1 MSASADAGHAL
12 LEIGRLSDGSSAT
25 VNPATLI
32 SGLTTNQGA
41 GGLFGVDAPGR
52 MDSRTLTFSPPPDT
66 SISSW
71 TVDVASMYAY
81 GWPTMGTWTQL
92 HTSWGD
98 FNINGNPGEYAAN
111 GTYSGGPAGAVYA
124 QVDQSS
130 FGSGIEQAG
139 RVHLTRMA
147 VQLTDASAPAVAD
160 APPADALFGAP
171 GASGWYTDATVSV
184 TVTASDRGLGV
195 RRLLLRDSAGRVQRI
210 PLPGLPA
217 SCATKDPSTSL
228 YGGDTYTASV
238 PCRTAA
244 TQYVVPV
251 DLTAMGDGQYT
262 LELGVM
268 DASGRATYAPTTY
281 RVNVNAPGLN
291 PPPGGGV
298 GLADPGTPCANGV
311 IDDSGACI
319 TRAPSSTTPPVL
331 SGVPTEGATL
341 TTDDGG
347 WDDIDGA
354 TYEYGWVI
362 CDATGS
368 GCSPIPAQSGP
379 VLTLTAAMVDATV
392 RSVVTAT
399 TAAGSTTARSAPSWP
414 IGRRTG
420 AGGSGA
426 GLRDVV
432 ATAATG
438 GGGAGGRI
446 TIAADDDELP
456 VPSPTSV
463 SGPNG
468 IRADGTGRI
477 DASRSST
484 GVITGRLT
492 TRSGTPI
499 ADAQV
504 DVVVHVA
511 VAGAS
516 GTIAGAVTTNDA
528 GEFRYVPQTG
538 VSRIFTFGY
547 RASLSDTA
555 YTDHVSIAAP
565 TVAAVSLTAN
575 RSRLRNGQILRL
587 RGAVA
592 LAPDDA
598 HQPVAI
604 QKLTEHGW
612 RTIAS
617 TRLRHGAFTWSYRFA
632 RTTVATTYRF
642 RAVVPSSSDW
652 PLQRGRS
659 VPRDVRVFPGRTR

>member
-1 MSASADAGHAL
+1 
-12 LEIGRLSDGSSAT
+12 
-25 VNPATLI
+25 
-32 SGLTTNQGA
+32 
-41 GGLFGVDAPGR
+41 
-52 MDSRTLTFSPPPDT
+52 
-66 SISSW
+66 
-71 TVDVASMYAY
+71 
-81 GWPTMGTWTQL
+81 
-92 HTSWGD
+92 
-98 FNINGNPGEYAAN
+98 
-111 GTYSGGPAGAVYA
+111 
-124 QVDQSS
+124 
-130 FGSGIEQAG
+130 
-139 RVHLTRMA
+139 
-147 VQLTDASAPAVAD
+147 
-160 APPADALFGAP
+160 
-171 GASGWYTDATVSV
+171 
-184 TVTASDRGLGV
+184 
-195 RRLLLRDSAGRVQRI
+195 
-210 PLPGLPA
+210 
-217 SCATKDPSTSL
+217 
-228 YGGDTYTASV
+228 
-238 PCRTAA
+238 
-244 TQYVVPV
+244 
-251 DLTAMGDGQYT
+251 
-262 LELGVM
+262 
-268 DASGRATYAPTTY
+268 
-281 RVNVNAPGLN
+281 
-291 PPPGGGV
+291 
-298 GLADPGTPCANGV
+298 
-311 IDDSGACI
+311 
-319 TRAPSSTTPPVL
+319 VL

-347 WDDIDGA
+347 WNDIDGA
-354 TYEYGWVI
+354 TYQYGWVL
-362 CDATGS
+362 CDVTGS

-399 TAAGSTTARSAPSWP
+399 TAAGTTTARSAPSWP

-420 AGGSGA
+420 AGGSGT

-446 TIAADDDELP
+446 TIAADDELP
-456 VPSPTSV
+456 VPSPTYV

-468 IRADGTGRI
+468 IRADGTARI
-477 DASRSST
+477 DASRSPT
-484 GVITGRLT
+484 GLITGRLT
-492 TRSGTPI
+492 TRGGTPI

-504 DVVVHVA
+504 DVLVHVA
-511 VAGAS
+511 VAGAG

-565 TVAAVSLTAN
+565 TIAAVSLTTN

-604 QKLTEHGW
+604 QTLTEHGW
-612 RTIAS
+612 RTIAT
-617 TRLRHGAFTWSYRFA
+617 TRLRHGAFAWSHRFA

-652 PLQRGRS
+652 PLQLGRS